1 MIKINTIFAKKIMNT
16 ITVQA
21 TFNANDF
28 VIFQSL
34 FEKFNVKTT
43 VINERE
49 TNDFFHELSSEDI
62 GKIEL
67 GRSQIKKGMSTD
79 SKELQKRTREKYGDK
94 MGY

>member
-1 MIKINTIFAKKIMNT
+1 MNT

-34 FEKFNVKTT
+34 FEKFNVKAT